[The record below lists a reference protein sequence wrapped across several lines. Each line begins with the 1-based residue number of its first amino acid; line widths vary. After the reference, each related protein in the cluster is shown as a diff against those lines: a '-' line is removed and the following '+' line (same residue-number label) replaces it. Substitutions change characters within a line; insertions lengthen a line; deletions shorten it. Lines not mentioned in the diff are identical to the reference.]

1 MEISFQGKTALV
13 TGGLGNLG
21 LHICNYLLKSKISK
35 LVILDKKIDKKIAS
49 NIKSQSGQ
57 ELIFLEADLCNIVN
71 LKDSISDKLQTLPHL
86 DIMIN
91 NAAFVGTSD
100 LDGWSVDYFMQ
111 SLHAWE
117 KAHFLNLTAVNE
129 LIKIAYPYMNNSHNN
144 LTSIINVASIY
155 GSTAPDWSLYQGTG
169 MDNPLAYNTSKA
181 GLIQLTKY
189 LARYFSGK
197 NIRVNSVS
205 PGGIEN
211 SQDNKF
217 ITKYSERVPLKRMA
231 NFEEISKIIVL
242 LSHSDF
248 EYINGQNIIVDG
260 GFTI

>member
-13 TGGLGNLG
+13 TGGFGNLG
-21 LHICNYLLKSKISK
+21 IKICNHLINSKISK
-35 LVILDKKIDKKIAS
+35 LVILDKKIDKKLLS
-49 NIKSQSGQ
+49 NINHKSDQ
-57 ELIFLEADLCNIVN
+57 ELILLEVDLLNITN
-71 LKDSISDKLQTLPHL
+71 LKYSISNTLKKLPQL
-86 DIMIN
+86 DVIIN
-91 NAAFVGTSD
+91 NAAFVGSSD
-100 LDGWSVDYFMQ
+100 LDGWSVDYFKQ
-111 SLHAWE
+111 SLDAWE
-117 KAHFLNLTAVNE
+117 NAHFLNLTAVNE
-129 LIKIAYPYMNNSHNN
+129 LIKIAYPYINNSNN
-144 LTSIINVASIY
+144 NVASIINVASIY
-155 GSTAPDWSLYQGTG
+155 GSTAPDWSLYEGVR

-217 ITKYSERVPLKRMA
+217 ISNYSKKVPLNRMA

-242 LSHSDF
+242 LSHSNF